1 MNRFTTSAALSAALL
16 AATFSVNARAAD
28 SVEWTKLTK
37 ITIDQPMEIPG
48 GKVLQP
54 GTYWMRLLDS
64 PSERHVVQFMNDKQ
78 NHVLATVH
86 AINNY
91 RMQPTGKTVITFY
104 EMPAG
109 QPEAIRAW
117 FYPGDNFGQEF
128 IYKKHRA
135 DELAKTSNTTVQSEE
150 ENVNAENEVPASA
163 APAPQAQPEQPAPA
177 PAPAPEV
184 AQNEVPPAPAP
195 VAAAPAPAPEA
206 QPETAAPRTLPQTAS
221 DIPMY
226 ALLGFMSLGAALGL
240 RSFSRR
246 TN

>member
-1 MNRFTTSAALSAALL
+1 MNRLTTSAALSAALL
-16 AATFSVNARAAD
+16 AATFSVNARAQN
-28 SVEWTKLTK
+28 SVEWIKLTK

-78 NHVLATVH
+78 NHVIATVH

-128 IYKKHRA
+128 VYKKNRA
-135 DELAKTSNTTVQSEE
+135 TELAKNSNTNVQSEE
-150 ENVNAENEVPASA
+150 ENVNAENEVPA
-163 APAPQAQPEQPAPA
+163 APAPQAQPEQPAPT
-177 PAPAPEV
+177 PAPAPVIAE
-184 AQNEVPPAPAP
+184 NNVPPAPAP
-195 VAAAPAPAPEA
+195 TPVPAPEA
-206 QPETAAPRTLPQTAS
+206 QPETVVPRTLPQTAS
-221 DIPMY
+221 DVPMY

>member
-1 MNRFTTSAALSAALL
+1 MNRLTTSAALSAALL
-16 AATFSVNARAAD
+16 AATFSVNARAQN
-28 SVEWTKLTK
+28 SVEWIKLTK

-48 GKVLQP
+48 GKVLQT

-78 NHVLATVH
+78 NHVIATVH

-128 IYKKHRA
+128 VYKKNRA
-135 DELAKTSNTTVQSEE
+135 TELAKNSNTNVQSEE
-150 ENVNAENEVPASA
+150 ENVNAENEVPA
-163 APAPQAQPEQPAPA
+163 APAPQAQPEQPAPT
-177 PAPAPEV
+177 PAPAPVIAE
-184 AQNEVPPAPAP
+184 NNVPPAPAP
-195 VAAAPAPAPEA
+195 TPVPAPEA
-206 QPETAAPRTLPQTAS
+206 QPETVVPRTLPQTAS
-221 DIPMY
+221 DVPMY

>member
-1 MNRFTTSAALSAALL
+1 MNRFTISAALSTALL
-16 AATFSVNARAAD
+16 AATFSVNAVAQD
-28 SVEWTKLTK
+28 QVEWIKLTK

-54 GTYWMRLLDS
+54 GSYWLRLLPS
-64 PSERHVVQFMNDKQ
+64 PSDRHVVQFLNDKQ
-78 NHVLATVH
+78 NHVIATVH

-128 IYKKHRA
+128 VYKNLRA
-135 DELAKTSNTTVQSEE
+135 QQMAKTTNTNVQSEE
-150 ENVNAENEVPASA
+150 ENVNAENEVPQSA

-184 AQNEVPPAPAP
+184 AQNEVPPAPATP
-195 VAAAPAPAPEA
+195 APAPAPEVQQS
-206 QPETAAPRTLPQTAS
+206 QPAAPQTLPQTAS